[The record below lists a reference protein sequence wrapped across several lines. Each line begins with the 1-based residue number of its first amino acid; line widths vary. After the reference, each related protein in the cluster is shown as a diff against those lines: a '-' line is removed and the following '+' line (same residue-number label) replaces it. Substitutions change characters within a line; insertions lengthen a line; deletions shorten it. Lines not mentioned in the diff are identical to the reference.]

1 MSNHFLTL
9 LSGVMSLAAVAILPG
24 RAQDASQQTP
34 PLPIDKDVRM
44 GKLDNGLT
52 YIIRHNEKPKERAH
66 FYISQRVGSVLEED
80 NQRGLAHFLEHM
92 AFQGSKNFPGKGMID
107 YLEKNGVKF
116 GSNLNAYTAIDE
128 TVYQIMNAQ
137 TTKIGRAHV

>member
-9 LSGVMSLAAVAILPG
+9 LSGVMSLAAVAILPS

-52 YIIRHNEKPKERAH
+52 YIIRHNEKPKDRATSTSLSVSVASSRR
-66 FYISQRVGSVLEED
+66 IPSAVSLTSLSTWPSRVARTSPARV
-80 NQRGLAHFLEHM
+80 
-92 AFQGSKNFPGKGMID
+92 
-107 YLEKNGVKF
+107 
-116 GSNLNAYTAIDE
+116 
-128 TVYQIMNAQ
+128 
-137 TTKIGRAHV
+137 